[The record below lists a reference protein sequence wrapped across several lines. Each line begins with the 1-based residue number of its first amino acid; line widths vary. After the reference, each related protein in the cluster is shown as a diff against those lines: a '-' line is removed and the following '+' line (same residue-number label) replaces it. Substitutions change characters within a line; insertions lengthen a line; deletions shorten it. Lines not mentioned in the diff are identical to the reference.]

1 MPGEGLTHGP
11 PATKKA
17 GGSHHRISRTSG
29 IPCAI
34 VYSLYVISPGT
45 GSLAPV
51 ARVMR
56 SIIREL
62 GISTG
67 MPEPHDF
74 AVRLQHDRRRAFCVH
89 RSPLLRFVTIGRN
102 APLHRRGMAGNIVL
116 ICPTAQ
122 ARTPATNWHD
132 GQFAHEGDAGTPR
145 RQVTASEAI
154 EHPLT
159 AHQPSLCTVR
169 GNVRDG
175 QSSGESPNR
184 A

>member
-74 AVRLQHDRRRAFCVH
+74 AVRLQHDRRRAFRVH

-102 APLHRRGMAGNIVL
+102 APSS
-116 ICPTAQ
+116 P
-122 ARTPATNWHD
+122 
-132 GQFAHEGDAGTPR
+132 
-145 RQVTASEAI
+145 
-154 EHPLT
+154 
-159 AHQPSLCTVR
+159 
-169 GNVRDG
+169 RDG
-175 QSSGESPNR
+175 RKHRSDLPDGTSAHTCDKLARR
-184 A
+184 AICA